1 MSKSQKLKMSVG
13 KFRAITIPIMSFS
26 LVFALVLTI
35 GTNYFTPSL
44 DAFLGKGARTASR
57 PTGTSGWDADYY
69 AFEST
74 NSEQALQRSIAVAE
88 AIADEGIVLLKNDGT
103 LPLTANN
110 ATTQVPAFD
119 QDGAWYV
126 ALRPTA
132 ELLDLELTWDQ
143 PTGAIVLN

>member
-1 MSKSQKLKMSVG
+1 MNGTTYVPLDAMQATYPQLE
-13 KFRAITIPIMSFS
+13 AILPD
-26 LVFALVLTI
+26 A
-35 GTNYFTPSL
+35 PSL
-44 DAFLGKGARTASR
+44 I
-57 PTGTSGWDADYY
+57 PGTV
-69 AFEST
+69 
-74 NSEQALQRSIAVAE
+74 R
-88 AIADEGIVLLKNDGT
+88 VLPGT